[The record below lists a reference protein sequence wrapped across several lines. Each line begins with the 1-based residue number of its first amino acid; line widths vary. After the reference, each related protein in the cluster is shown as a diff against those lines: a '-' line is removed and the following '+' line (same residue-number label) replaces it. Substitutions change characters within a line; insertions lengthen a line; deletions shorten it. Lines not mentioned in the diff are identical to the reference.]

1 MSLIGIIASS
11 MKGTPTAPVAGYNLW
26 LDAADAT
33 SFTFSSGTVVSQW
46 TDKSVNAYAF
56 TQATVANQPTRS
68 TTQNS
73 KSTVLYDG
81 TNDSLISTAT
91 ASTWTFLSNGDGAS
105 VFAVLKSTAT
115 SAGLSAWL
123 ATAGGDSGQV
133 GIFEFFN
140 ANLFISDTTKGVPGT
155 EIAASVAHTISDW
168 NVWSY
173 YLDQDNATT
182 ANKIRIYKD
191 DGGVNAN
198 NTTATTA
205 SNSNPNKTLNIGNNG
220 SAGPYYFKGEI
231 AEIIIYPSII
241 SNDDRQANVDYLQAK
256 WGL

>member
-11 MKGTPTAPVAGYNLW
+11 KLGAPSAPVAGYSVW

-33 SFTFSSGTVVSQW
+33 TFTFSSGNVVSQW
-46 TDKSVNAYAF
+46 SDKSANAYAF
-56 TQATVANQPTRS
+56 TQGTVANQPTRS
-68 TTQNS
+68 TTLNS
-73 KSTVLYDG
+73 KSTLLYDG
-81 TNDSLISTAT
+81 SNDSLVSTAA

-105 VFAVLKSTAT
+105 VFAVLKSTQS
-115 SAGLSAWL
+115 SAGLSSWL
-123 ATAGGDSGQV
+123 DTNGGSTNDI

-140 ANLFISDTTKGVPGT
+140 SNLFISDTLKGVSGV
-155 EIAASVAHTISDW
+155 EITANVAHTISAW

-182 ANKIRIYKD
+182 ADKIRIYKD

-205 SNSNPNKTLNIGNNG
+205 SNSNPSKTLNIGSTAYRFG
-220 SAGPYYFKGEI
+220 GEM
-231 AEIIIYPSII
+231 AEIIIYPSILT
-241 SNDDRQANVDYLQAK
+241 NTDRQANVDYLQAK

>member
-1 MSLIGIIASS
+1 MPLLGIIASS
-11 MKGTPTAPVAGYNLW
+11 KLGAPTAPVAGYNVW

-33 SFTFSSGTVVSQW
+33 TFTFSSGNVVSQW
-46 TDKSVNAYAF
+46 TDKSANAYAF
-56 TQATVANQPTRS
+56 TQGTVANQPTRS
-68 TTQNS
+68 TTLNS
-73 KSTVLYDG
+73 KSTLLYDG
-81 TNDSLISTAT
+81 SNDSLVSTAA

-105 VFAVLKSTAT
+105 VFAVLKSTKS
-115 SAGLSAWL
+115 SAGLSSWL
-123 ATAGGDSGQV
+123 DTTGGSTLNI

-140 ANLFISDTTKGVPGT
+140 SNLFISDTTKGVSGV

-168 NVWSY
+168 DVWSY

-182 ANKIRIYKD
+182 ADKIRIYKD

-198 NTTATTA
+198 NTTAATA
-205 SNSNPNKTLNIGNNG
+205 SNSNPTKTLNIG
-220 SAGPYYFKGEI
+220 STDYRFQGEI

-241 SNDDRQANVDYLQAK
+241 SNADRESNVDYLQAK